1 MITTNNYLLLV
12 LISTL
17 SVFTA
22 TVILWSNNAG
32 LLIVLIGTI
41 LVGLSFLTT
50 YKKFEYPPDKL
61 VNEPTKEQILTMTFK
76 EELLFV
82 QEARMEPECLPDDN
96 GNRAM
101 IRACYLI
108 NEAYK
113 MEKWNA

>member
-1 MITTNNYLLLV
+1 MITKENYLLLG
-12 LISTL
+12 LISCL
-17 SVFTA
+17 SIFTA

-41 LVGLSFLTT
+41 LVGLAFFKTH
-50 YKKFEYPPDKL
+50 KKFEYPADKL
-61 VNEPTKEQILTMTFK
+61 VNEPAAEQILSMTFE

-82 QEARMEPECLPDDN
+82 QTARMEPECLPDDN

-113 MEKWNA
+113 MEK